1 MAARV
6 QKEPLELSREI
17 AALKAD
23 RKDIGAIVT
32 FIGTVRDTTGQQPLI
47 AMTLEHYPG
56 MTEAELAR
64 VESEARERWPLQ
76 ECLIIHR
83 FGRLLPGDDIVLVAT
98 ASAHRQAAF
107 SAAEFLMD
115 YLKTSAPFWKQEELA
130 DGTRSWVEAKD
141 SDAGAAD
148 RWTRQT

>member
-1 MAARV
+1 MAVRV
-6 QKEPLELSREI
+6 QREPFDLAREV
-17 AALKAD
+17 AALRTA
-23 RKDIGAIVT
+23 RKDVGAVVT
-32 FIGTVRDTTGQQPLI
+32 FTGSVRDSAGGRDLV
-47 AMTLEHYPG
+47 AMTLEHFPG

-64 VESEARERWPLQ
+64 VEAEARQRWPLQ
-76 ECLIIHR
+76 DCLVIHR
-83 FGRLLPGDDIVLVAT
+83 YGRLLPGDDIVLVAT